1 VVKKSLSSFDPV
13 RDTLP
18 RSPFVKLLEVRPN
31 TERSEGTGS
40 CYTFAAERASPDN
53 WHGGCT
59 TYRIRHE
66 SGAEWWYCEA
76 CVRPWLI
83 EKGLLW

>member
-1 VVKKSLSSFDPV
+1 VVKRSLSSFDPV

-18 RSPFVKLLEVRPN
+18 RSPFVKLLGVRLLP
-31 TERSEGTGS
+31 RAEGTGS
-40 CYTFAAERASPDN
+40 CYTFAAERAIEKN
-53 WHGGCT
+53 WHGGT
-59 TYRIRHE
+59 AYRIRHE

-76 CVRPWLI
+76 CVKPWLI